1 MPTVTNKGTTI
12 EEPFDLIRLALEE
25 RILVKIKGERELR
38 GILHAYDQH
47 LNMVLGNVEE
57 TYSQVTVNPDTR
69 EEITQ
74 VCCYIYIFIS
84 HCYLAR
90 TITNLLTFI

>member
-74 VCCYIYIFIS
+74 TNTRRIPMLFLRGDSVILIS
-84 HCYLAR
+84 PPVR
-90 TITNLLTFI
+90 T